1 MRRTLLHETP
11 RAGAAH
17 ITSTLLPGRRS
28 LPRVDARVK
37 GHGCLDWDS
46 TNGGRL
52 ARTFRDPTAA
62 GRSAPRDGRGG
73 LRQRRR
79 SPWPP
84 PRSQSPRAPTVFRW
98 GSRARVKRD
107 ATLPSAART
116 FRGRAAAL
124 GVSMGI
130 WLPTPP
136 RRRWGKV
143 WARPSPLALRGLARS
158 ERDGTRACGMR
169 PRDGHTGAPAAQSQ
183 QTPRLPLECSAAPRS
198 PN

>member
-17 ITSTLLPGRRS
+17 ITGTLLPGRRS

-46 TNGGRL
+46 TNGGCL

-98 GSRARVKRD
+98 GLARASKETPHCRPQHARSGVARPHSACPWGFGCPPLQGADGGKCGRGRPRSRSGALRAPSGTGRAR
-107 ATLPSAART
+107 A
-116 FRGRAAAL
+116 
-124 GVSMGI
+124 
-130 WLPTPP
+130 
-136 RRRWGKV
+136 
-143 WARPSPLALRGLARS
+143 
-158 ERDGTRACGMR
+158 E
-169 PRDGHTGAPAAQSQ
+169 
-183 QTPRLPLECSAAPRS
+183 
-198 PN
+198 